1 MIYRLVKA
9 TFLAA
14 AMAAVLESLPDVQ
27 RYLDLRE
34 M

>member
-14 AMAAVLESLPDVQ
+14 TLAAVLESLPDVQ
-27 RYLDLRE
+27 RYFDIRE

>member
-1 MIYRLVKA
+1 MIYRLVRA
-9 TFLAA
+9 TFVAA
-14 AMAAVLESLPDVQ
+14 ALAFVLESLPDVQ